1 VLGGILDK
9 SDKPIA
15 VQRKIFMDNSGPSLF
30 GIARMQKVGT
40 PNGEVFT
47 FLGVRDGVAY
57 LEREDKTKGDP
68 FVEVDSSDFRNYTKK
83 R

>member
-1 VLGGILDK
+1 MDK

-15 VQRKIFMDNSGPSLF
+15 VQRKAYMDNSGPALF
-30 GIARMQKVGT
+30 GIARMQKVAQ
-40 PNGEVFT
+40 PRGEVFT

-68 FVEVDSSDFRNYTKK
+68 FVEVDSSDFRNYTKQ